1 MNTIKINSHFEDFIW
16 MSYRYCIGR
25 KTIAANMHADTIA
38 NFIYK
43 NPNIFKETKIITN
56 IFSDQNDMKP
66 EINYKTKLEIPQTC
80 GD

>member
-1 MNTIKINSHFEDFIW
+1 MSIDDLIDTYVEYFIQKQQNTVFSSAQETFSRTEHMF
-16 MSYRYCIGR
+16 GH
-25 KTIAANMHADTIA
+25 KT
-38 NFIYK
+38 

-80 GD
+80 GN